1 MQYPLDSRRER
12 KKAQTRAALLRAAAA
27 LFSELGINATR
38 VEDITNKIDLGKG
51 AFYNYFESKDALVAE
66 LVAEGIEVLERDFL
80 GQLEGAGDLRK
91 RVEQLARLHC
101 DFLDEYPHYAIL
113 FHQARGLLHFRETRV
128 ELLREV
134 FSGYLERLGALIAP
148 PGDDSFLSPEELLA
162 ISAAVAGTI
171 EGYRSFRAAAG
182 LTADPDLPVLALAAG
197 IGELFDRRR
206 PSSA

>member
-1 MQYPLDSRRER
+1 LDSRRER

-66 LVAEGIEVLERDFL
+66 LVAEGITVLERDYL
-80 GQLEGAGDLRK
+80 AQVGDQTDVRE
-91 RVEQLARLHC
+91 RVERVARLHWA
-101 DFLDEYPHYAIL
+101 FLDEYPHYAIL

-134 FSGYLERLGALIAP
+134 FSGYLHRLGAIIAP
-148 PGDDSFLSPEELLA
+148 PGAGPSLSREELLGV
-162 ISAAVAGTI
+162 SAAVAGSI
-171 EGYRSFRAAAG
+171 EGYRSLQAAAG
-182 LTADPDLPVLALAAG
+182 LTAEPELPILALAAG
-197 IGELFDRRR
+197 IGVLLDRRR
-206 PSSA
+206 LDRA

>member
-1 MQYPLDSRRER
+1 LDSRRER

-66 LVAEGIEVLERDFL
+66 LVAEGITVLERDYL
-80 GQLEGAGDLRK
+80 ARVGGQTDVRE
-91 RVEQLARLHC
+91 RVELVARLHWA
-101 DFLDEYPHYAIL
+101 FLDEYPHYAIL

-134 FSGYLERLGALIAP
+134 FSGYLHRLGAIIAP
-148 PGDDSFLSPEELLA
+148 PGAGALLSREELLGV
-162 ISAAVAGTI
+162 SAAVAGSI
-171 EGYRSFRAAAG
+171 EGYRSLQAAAG
-182 LTADPDLPVLALAAG
+182 LTAEPELPIVALAAG
-197 IGELFDRRR
+197 IGVLFDRRR
-206 PSSA
+206 PDSA